1 MESAVGVDVCSS
13 LLCCVVC
20 VVASSVCVS
29 LIHVYSVEA
38 GAGKSLVFFDRE
50 SNLAVK
56 VV

>member
-1 MESAVGVDVCSS
+1 MESAVRVDVCSS
-13 LLCCVVC
+13 LLCCIVC
-20 VVASSVCVS
+20 VVTLSVCVS

-38 GAGKSLVFFDRE
+38 GAGISLVFFDGG